1 MAGHNLALPF
11 LIINM
16 GGEMIYILNQRL
28 LAQKIPM
35 DKADKVRSDVIKHLF
50 SNEFVQE
57 LLSPQPLY
65 SMTSARQVF
74 DKIAQSSIM
83 KLQTSSMNK
92 LFDLMVMGTKMQILN
107 LTYPEQLLKLTLN
120 HIQELISLTSVKECV
135 NLLNS
140 TSEKLVKIYSNIN
153 SATFNRIKQVLLR
166 FFQNRQIKVTMFLS
180 NNLQLPDGTLKIPTT
195 EGIPQGEIPGKIIFC
210 KVESHKTMIN
220 TPKFKRSSL
229 STRHPLQAQTAL
241 GANLY
246 DSEKSFIAE
255 EEKKTSIVPET
266 DKNRGAVARWEL
278 DSLANMIRAKDEEPD
293 NVNILLFNDIDIEVK
308 DQIFN
313 EIVSTVNNSHIQ
325 KLVASLDED
334 EKTVKK
340 NEDLDDDDLF
350 GLV

>member
-120 HIQELISLTSVKECV
+120 HIQELTSMTSAKECI

-140 TSEKLVKIYSNIN
+140 TSEKLVKIYSTVN

-166 FFQNRQIKVTMFLS
+166 FFQNRQVKVTMFLN
-180 NNLQLPDGTLKIPTT
+180 NNLQLSDGTLKIPTT
-195 EGIPQGEIPGKIIFC
+195 DGIPQSEVPGKIVLC
-210 KVESHKTMIN
+210 KVETHKTMIN

-229 STRHPLQAQTAL
+229 STRHPLQAQTTI

-246 DSEKSFIAE
+246 DCDKSFMPE
-255 EEKKTSIVPET
+255 EEKKVSIATES

-278 DSLANMIRAKDEEPD
+278 DSLANMIRAKDEEPESV
-293 NVNILLFNDIDIEVK
+293 NVLLFNDIDIEVK
-308 DQIFN
+308 DQVFN
-313 EIVSTVNNSHIQ
+313 EVLSTVNNSHIQ
-325 KLVASLDED
+325 RLVASLDEEEKSGDLED
-334 EKTVKK
+334 E
-340 NEDLDDDDLF
+340 DDLL